1 MNYPLRQ
8 RVHRIASAVDVGGTT
23 LKVPLFFVEVLLA
36 KQVVKRERAMNFT
49 KVKRCLLIGIAI
61 LLVAGCSRGASTQ
74 ATATTREPAL
84 YWPTSGWR
92 SSTPEEQGMDSSLLA
107 VMLGIIKEQ
116 KYAIDSVTV
125 VRNGY
130 IVMDATI
137 HPFNSTSKHN
147 IFSCTKSVVSA
158 LIGIAIDQGYIE
170 GLQQPVLSFFPK
182 RTIANRD
189 ANKDAMT
196 LEDLLTMTTGFRCQ
210 DSYLYRWDGLNQ
222 MRESD
227 DWVQFML
234 DLPMESEPG
243 VRFEYCNGASFLLSA
258 IIQETTGMSA
268 HEFAEEHL
276 FGPLGISDVDWS
288 SSPQGISVGY
298 SELRMRPHDMAKI
311 GYLYLNDGRWEGEQI
326 VSSEWVKASTSEY
339 VSATL
344 EDGYGYQWWIDDSGM
359 YLALGY
365 SGQFIFVIPDKAMV
379 VVFTSSLEESDFYI
393 PQTLL
398 NEFIVP
404 AAIASSPLPDNAE
417 DVALLESIITDL
429 MIP

>member
-1 MNYPLRQ
+1 
-8 RVHRIASAVDVGGTT
+8 
-23 LKVPLFFVEVLLA
+23 
-36 KQVVKRERAMNFT
+36 
-49 KVKRCLLIGIAI
+49 
-61 LLVAGCSRGASTQ
+61 
-74 ATATTREPAL
+74 
-84 YWPTSGWR
+84 
-92 SSTPEEQGMDSSLLA
+92 MDSSLLT

-130 IVMDATI
+130 IVMDARI

-158 LIGIAIDQGYIE
+158 LIWIAIDQGYIE

-189 ANKDAMT
+189 SNKDAMT
-196 LEDLLTMTTGFRCQ
+196 LEDLLTMTTGFRCR
-210 DSYLYRWDGLNQ
+210 DSYLYRWSGLNQ

-227 DWVQFML
+227 DWVQFVL

-298 SELRMRPHDMAKI
+298 SELRMHPHDMAKI

-365 SGQFIFVIPDKAMV
+365 SGQFIFVIPDKEMV

-429 MIP
+429 TNP